1 MTNAGARSECCRFAW
16 QAVGAD
22 LQVSSP
28 ESVDVELGMDAVVPC
43 TYTLTVPPD
52 TTRPSIVVQWFM
64 ADDSGRRTRLV
75 YREEPHEHVVD
86 MVPGKSEHI
95 SLRRDNSLVLQS
107 VRASDEGALVCQVS
121 AKQLGSSEA
130 VTKIRVYKNPE
141 LAIKASTASIGVLHE
156 PGKVATCIASLG
168 FPASSIEW
176 LKDGELLPEN
186 QEKNEELYMRVHE
199 EKDSLGLYTVTSEL
213 YYRPSRKDANSVY
226 QCRSH
231 HQTSSGVNVSLIY
244 PTERL
249 SLSVS
254 PRGPVVVGDRV
265 TLHCAADGNPA
276 PEFTF
281 SRSVG
286 EEEEE
291 DEEDEEDEEKV
302 LKEELQTGME
312 PSWVLEAA
320 SQGDSGRYLCSGFDL
335 DFPDLPRHHATISLL
350 VHCEMRGDTWGRR
363 GGTWGRRRGDARET
377 RGEMQKTKGHVG
389 DARGD
394 AGIQDTEGHGVM
406 GTINLLVHF
415 ETRGAQGDLEDVWL
429 SPVGPLTV
437 LRGQDASLS
446 CSTKGSAPIE
456 YAWWKGSQR
465 LSQGH
470 ELHLANAELAHSGL
484 YRCDAT
490 MPGVPAL
497 SRFATIKVSIED
509 KPSIVALDTVVV
521 SSVDQQL
528 VLSCQAHGPPS
539 PIVTWNILTVPQEQA
554 FANGSVSSSVE
565 VIVTSELTS
574 RGVACVATNAHGES
588 EHRFFFSTAPQ
599 NSSSYLLPVVVT
611 LVVTVVLVVLLLLGA
626 YYWYRRQR
634 SGSSN
639 IDSKANSGQR
649 ARPGGVEEKKPLQ
662 DRSPDVR
669 SRGGRARREPPT
681 AVVQCRSELSALVTM
696 KRSGWGVRLG
706 DGVEPTRCSP
716 LRRSHCGGFL
726 HIRNNSD
733 H

>member
-1 MTNAGARSECCRFAW
+1 MEGALLVLLLAT
-16 QAVGAD
+16 AVGAD

-28 ESVDVELGMDAVVPC
+28 ESVDVELGKDAVVPC

-86 MVPGKSEHI
+86 VVPGKSEHI
-95 SLRRDNSLVLQS
+95 SLRPDNSLVLER

-130 VTKIRVYKNPE
+130 ATKIRVYKNPE
-141 LAIKASTASIGVLHE
+141 LTIKASTASIGVLHE

-350 VHCEMRGDTWGRR
+350 VHY
-363 GGTWGRRRGDARET
+363 
-377 RGEMQKTKGHVG
+377 
-389 DARGD
+389 
-394 AGIQDTEGHGVM
+394 
-406 GTINLLVHF
+406 
-415 ETRGAQGDLEDVWL
+415 LEDVWL

-490 MPGVPAL
+490 MPGVPGL
-497 SRFATIKVSIED
+497 SRSATIKVSIED

-588 EHRFFFSTAPQ
+588 EHRFFFSTADPTPIAATAAPQ

-662 DRSPDVR
+662 DRSPDV
-669 SRGGRARREPPT
+669 
-681 AVVQCRSELSALVTM
+681 
-696 KRSGWGVRLG
+696 
-706 DGVEPTRCSP
+706 
-716 LRRSHCGGFL
+716 
-726 HIRNNSD
+726 
-733 H
+733 